1 MAGFIFEVDR
11 AQTCRWMHKFLPL
24 LEKVL
29 GKEAVLPVRQIK
41 SVEEFIGLLGGVKDI
56 FIDATERPIRR
67 PGQDEV
73 QKEYYSGKKKR
84 HTLKN
89 IIISDETTKVLL
101 LSETKAG
108 KHNDYQI
115 AKDENVL

>member
-1 MAGFIFEVDR
+1 VAGFIFEVDR

-67 PGQDEV
+67 PGQDKV